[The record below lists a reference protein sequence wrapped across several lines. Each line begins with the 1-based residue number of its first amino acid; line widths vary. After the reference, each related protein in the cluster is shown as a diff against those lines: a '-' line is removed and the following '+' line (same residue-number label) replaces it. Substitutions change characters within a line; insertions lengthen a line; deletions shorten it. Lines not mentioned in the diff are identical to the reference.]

1 VLLFSATGAF
11 CAQSLLV
18 CFPIFHHISRSGN
31 WNGQNRTAWSACQPV
46 LSVAESRAATIK
58 KTDKRP
64 FSTGFLS
71 ANEQEVRAMT
81 LRLFNTLTGQIDL
94 VTPADGEAL
103 RMYECGPTVYDYGH
117 IGNFRTFLQVDVLRR
132 FLKLTGT
139 KVRHVMNITDVDDKI
154 IRNAA
159 EAGISIGAYTARFEQ
174 AFFEDLETLRVE
186 RPDVMARATEHIPK
200 MVELVQKLAAA
211 GAAYQAEDG
220 SWYFRLVAFPEY
232 GKLSKKDLSGMEDG
246 ARVDLDEYE
255 KDSAR
260 DFAMWK
266 AAKPGETSWDTAI
279 GRGRPGWHIECSAM
293 AMEYLGES
301 FDLHAGGE
309 DLIFPHH
316 ENEIA
321 QSESVTHKMFA
332 RHWMHVRFLLVD
344 GRKMSKSEGNF
355 YTLRDLLLKGY
366 KASAI
371 RLALISVPYRHQY
384 NFTFE
389 GLAEATS
396 AVERLR
402 TFRQRLIEGGFA
414 PGENPT
420 LQAAA
425 GKAQEEYRSALAND
439 LNTAE
444 ARAPIFELLRAANT
458 AMDQGELKAGDR
470 DAILVVLKDFD
481 AVFDVLEDGDAEATR
496 RALEWAEQEGR
507 LSEVAPELVA
517 RQGLTDAAI
526 EALVS
531 ERSLAKKQRNFA
543 RADAIRNELA
553 EKGVV
558 LEDSKDGV
566 RWKRK

>member
-1 VLLFSATGAF
+1 
-11 CAQSLLV
+11 
-18 CFPIFHHISRSGN
+18 
-31 WNGQNRTAWSACQPV
+31 
-46 LSVAESRAATIK
+46 
-58 KTDKRP
+58 
-64 FSTGFLS
+64 
-71 ANEQEVRAMT
+71 
-81 LRLFNTLTGQIDL
+81 
-94 VTPADGEAL
+94 
-103 RMYECGPTVYDYGH
+103 MYACGPTVYDYGH

-139 KVRHVMNITDVDDKI
+139 KVRHVMNITDVDDRI
-154 IRNAA
+154 LNNAA
-159 EAGISIGAYTARFEQ
+159 TAGISIGAYSARFEQ
-174 AFFEDLETLRVE
+174 AFFEDMKVLRIEMPEVI
-186 RPDVMARATEHIPK
+186 ARATEHIPR
-200 MVELVQKLAAA
+200 MVELVQKLAKA
-211 GAAYQAEDG
+211 GAAYQTEDG
-220 SWYFRLVAFPEY
+220 SWYFRLAAFPEY

-260 DFAMWK
+260 DFALWK
-266 AAKPGETSWDTAI
+266 AAKPGETSWETAI
-279 GRGRPGWHIECSAM
+279 GRGRPGWHLECSAM
-293 AMEYLGES
+293 AMEFLGES

-321 QSESVTHKMFA
+321 QSESVTHKPFA

-355 YTLRDLLLKGY
+355 YTLRDLLLKGH

-389 GLAEATS
+389 GLTEATS

-402 TFRQRLIEGGFA
+402 TFRQRLTSGGFA
-414 PGENPT
+414 EGSNPA
-420 LQAAA
+420 LQTATER
-425 GKAQEEYRSALAND
+425 AQADYIAALAND

-458 AMDQGELKAGDR
+458 AMDQGQLRAGDR
-470 DAILVVLKDFD
+470 DAILAVLASFD
-481 AVFDVLEDGDAEATR
+481 AVFDVMEDGDAEATR

-507 LSEVAPELVA
+507 LNEVAPELLA

-526 EALVS
+526 EALVA
-531 ERSLAKKQRNFA
+531 ERTQAKKQRNFA
-543 RADAIRNELA
+543 RADQIRKELA